1 MAVKRS
7 LGAVKDV
14 VGGLVERD
22 AVVPAPVPVGVKVPA
37 GGAGGKVREKDE
49 L

>member
-7 LGAVKDV
+7 LGAVRDV
-14 VGGLVERD
+14 VSGLVERD

-37 GGAGGKVREKDE
+37 GGEGEKAREKDE